1 MGTAACGI
9 DCGVCRLHVAGLC
22 STCGSGISDAG
33 RQKLEAQKR
42 LFGQACAVLECAI
55 ENKIAFCM
63 RDCDRFPC
71 EQFSSGS
78 YPFSPEFLAMQ
89 ERRREKIDLSV
100 TAAWPSNTP
109 EIWNNLR
116 ELSSPDVCRNS
127 GAALSAGGKYLLQC
141 LNETW
146 EIDPNQMT
154 VVKTQGAFGGE
165 WDRQVPYLMLYYLTC
180 ASADLLSGEMTAPR
194 DLPGWQNF
202 FKGRY
207 TLETTELESCF
218 GRDVGTFTKAAEQLG
233 GRKLGQADAAVRFH
247 VFKKFPVDYLLWVAD
262 EEFPSRVTIL
272 LDRSLPEHFVADG
285 TSVIINLLSRRLL
298 DCTEK

>member
-1 MGTAACGI
+1 
-9 DCGVCRLHVAGLC
+9 
-22 STCGSGISDAG
+22 
-33 RQKLEAQKR
+33 
-42 LFGQACAVLECAI
+42 
-55 ENKIAFCM
+55 M